1 MTTDKP
7 ARSGDWPPASPSLP
21 NPARSARAFRALFLR
36 PGQSSVC
43 ATPALR
49 SATRNLGHIVP
60 AAWRRRAS
68 FAHTERLNPSPLSGG
83 GKSCCGLRGE
93 NSAGPPPLGD
103 DSVIAQSPPVNN
115 TAPGTSPRQC
125 ACACGS
131 SNEIPSQSPLAIA
144 TDTKL
149 RSSDPN
155 PTRCRRY
162 SMPVWIPSPRRSAA
176 ERIAPSRSAR
186 GRRPTGSSHAS
197 TNATRSAR
205 IKLIDMYS
213 ISTKPM
219 ARRAAGASC
228 DVFVAC
234 LTIATAE
241 APSPSV
247 CATLPG
253 CAEPD
258 GRTTP
263 MTPAAS
269 SAAGSSQI
277 YRPSSGVSESA
288 GRRH

>member
-131 SNEIPSQSPLAIA
+131 SNEIPSQSPPAIA

-162 SMPVWIPSPRRSAA
+162 SMPVWIRALEGVPPRG
-176 ERIAPSRSAR
+176 SRRRGARAVAGQRALPTPARTRPGARESSSSTCTASAR
-186 GRRPTGSSHAS
+186 SRWPGEPQGPRATSS
-197 TNATRSAR
+197 
-205 IKLIDMYS
+205 
-213 ISTKPM
+213 
-219 ARRAAGASC
+219 
-228 DVFVAC
+228 
-234 LTIATAE
+234 
-241 APSPSV
+241 SP
-247 CATLPG
+247 A
-253 CAEPD
+253 
-258 GRTTP
+258 
-263 MTPAAS
+263 
-269 SAAGSSQI
+269 
-277 YRPSSGVSESA
+277 
-288 GRRH
+288 